1 VTNQGYSAVELFLF
15 RNIINPHLKNKTM
28 TTITFFA
35 LISGIF
41 WTITYLLILQRSL
54 QDRIIG
60 MPMVALC
67 MNIAWEFIFSFVY
80 PSNTPQLYVNYV
92 WFCFDIVIVTQY
104 LKLNES
110 VFSEHLPKKLFYP
123 AFCSV
128 LVISFLNMLFA
139 TTELG
144 TKLGSHYTAFEINLI
159 MSVLFIYLLLS
170 SDRTQGQSIYIAIT
184 KMIGTAFASVMS
196 FLEFP
201 SSPLLNFLYVAIF
214 FCDGAY
220 TVILQ
225 KKLAVK
231 DLRLEQE
238 MMPTEN

>member
-1 VTNQGYSAVELFLF
+1 
-15 RNIINPHLKNKTM
+15 M
-28 TTITFFA
+28 TTVTFFA

-41 WTITYLLILQRSL
+41 WTITYLLILQRSI

-67 MNIAWEFIFSFVY
+67 MNIAWEFIFSFIY
-80 PSNTPQLYVNYV
+80 SSDKPQLYVNYI
-92 WFCFDIVIVTQY
+92 WFCFDLVIVTQY
-104 LKLNES
+104 LKLNQAA
-110 VFSEHLPKKLFYP
+110 FAEHLSEKLFYP

-128 LVISFLNMLFA
+128 LAIGFFNMLFA

-144 TKLGSHYTAFEINLI
+144 TLLGSHYTAFEINLI

-170 SDRTQGQSIYIAIT
+170 SDRTQGQSIYIATT

-214 FCDGAY
+214 LCDGAY
-220 TVILQ
+220 TVLLYQ
-225 KKLAVK
+225 KLAVP
-231 DLRLEQE
+231 DLRPEQE
-238 MMPTEN
+238 ISIVEN

>member
-1 VTNQGYSAVELFLF
+1 
-15 RNIINPHLKNKTM
+15 M
-28 TTITFFA
+28 TTVTFFA

-41 WTITYLLILQRSL
+41 WTITYILIFHRSI

-67 MNIAWEFIFSFVY
+67 MNIAWEFIFSFIY
-80 PSNTPQLYVNYV
+80 PSDKPQLYVNYI
-92 WFCFDIVIVTQY
+92 WFCFDLAIVTQY
-104 LKLNES
+104 LKLNKS
-110 VFSEHLPKKLFYP
+110 AFSKYLPEKIFYP

-128 LVISFLNMLFA
+128 LAIGFFNMLFA

-159 MSVLFIYLLLS
+159 MSVLFIYILLS
-170 SDRTQGQSIYIAIT
+170 SDRTQGQSISIATT

-201 SSPLLNFLYVAIF
+201 ASPLLNFLYVAIF
-214 FCDGAY
+214 LCDGAY
-220 TVILQ
+220 TLLLHQ
-225 KKLAVK
+225 KLAVK
-231 DLRLEQE
+231 ELQPEQE
-238 MMPTEN
+238 LMPAEN

>member
-1 VTNQGYSAVELFLF
+1 MT
-15 RNIINPHLKNKTM
+15 IITL
-28 TTITFFA
+28 FA

-41 WTITYLLILQRSL
+41 WTITYLLILQLSR

-67 MNIAWEFIFSFVY
+67 MNISWEFIFSFIY
-80 PSNTPQLYVNYV
+80 PSDRPQLYVNYI
-92 WFCFDIVIVTQY
+92 WFCFDIVIAIQY
-104 LKLNES
+104 LKLNKS
-110 VFSEHLPKKLFYP
+110 AFVKYLPRKLFYP

-128 LVISFLNMLFA
+128 LAIGFFNMLFA

-159 MSVLFIYLLLS
+159 MSVLFIYILLS

-196 FLEFP
+196 YLEFP

-214 FCDGAY
+214 LCDGAY
-220 TVILQ
+220 TGLLYQ
-225 KKLAVK
+225 KLAV
-231 DLRLEQE
+231 QE
-238 MMPTEN
+238 LQPDR

>member
-1 VTNQGYSAVELFLF
+1 
-15 RNIINPHLKNKTM
+15 M
-28 TTITFFA
+28 TTIAFFA
-35 LISGIF
+35 ILSGIF
-41 WTITYLLILQRSL
+41 WTITYLLILQRSI

-67 MNIAWEFIFSFVY
+67 MNIAWEFIFSFIY
-80 PSNTPQLYVNYV
+80 PSDKPQLYVNYV
-92 WFCFDIVIVTQY
+92 WFCFDIVIATQY
-104 LKLNES
+104 LKLNKS
-110 VFSEHLPKKLFYP
+110 AFAEHVPKKLFYP

-128 LVISFLNMLFA
+128 LAIGFFNMLFA

-170 SDRTQGQSIYIAIT
+170 SDRTQGQSISIAIT

-196 FLEFP
+196 FWEFP

-214 FCDGAY
+214 LCDGAY
-220 TVILQ
+220 AVLLYQ
-225 KKLAVK
+225 KLAVK
-231 DLRLEQE
+231 DIRTEQE
-238 MMPTEN
+238 MMSTEN

>member
-1 VTNQGYSAVELFLF
+1 
-15 RNIINPHLKNKTM
+15 
-28 TTITFFA
+28 
-35 LISGIF
+35 
-41 WTITYLLILQRSL
+41 
-54 QDRIIG
+54 
-60 MPMVALC
+60 
-67 MNIAWEFIFSFVY
+67 
-80 PSNTPQLYVNYV
+80 
-92 WFCFDIVIVTQY
+92 
-104 LKLNES
+104 
-110 VFSEHLPKKLFYP
+110 
-123 AFCSV
+123 
-128 LVISFLNMLFA
+128 MLFA

-214 FCDGAY
+214 LGDGAY
-220 TVILQ
+220 TVLLQ
-225 KKLAVK
+225 QKLAVK
-231 DLRLEQE
+231 DLRSEQE

>member
-1 VTNQGYSAVELFLF
+1 
-15 RNIINPHLKNKTM
+15 M

-41 WTITYLLILQRSL
+41 WTITYLLILQRSR

-60 MPMVALC
+60 MPLVALC
-67 MNIAWEFIFSFVY
+67 MNIAWEFIFSFIY
-80 PSNTPQLYVNYV
+80 PSDKPQLYVNYI

-104 LKLNES
+104 LKLNKS
-110 VFSEHLPKKLFYP
+110 AFAEHLPKKLFYP
-123 AFCSV
+123 AFFSV
-128 LVISFLNMLFA
+128 LVLSFFNMLFA

-159 MSVLFIYLLLS
+159 MSVLFIYILLS
-170 SDRTQGQSIYIAIT
+170 SDRTQGQSIAIATT
-184 KMIGTAFASVMS
+184 KMIGTAFASVVS

-214 FCDGAY
+214 LCDGAY
-220 TVILQ
+220 TSLLYQ
-225 KKLAVK
+225 KLAV
-231 DLRLEQE
+231 QE
-238 MMPTEN
+238 LQPDRELMPREN